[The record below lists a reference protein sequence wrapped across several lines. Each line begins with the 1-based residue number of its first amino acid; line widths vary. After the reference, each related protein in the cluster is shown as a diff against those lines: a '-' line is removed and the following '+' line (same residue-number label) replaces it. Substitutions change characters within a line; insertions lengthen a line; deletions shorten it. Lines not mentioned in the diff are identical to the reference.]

1 MAKVTSKITF
11 EDAMLK
17 LEDSVA
23 RLESGSLGL
32 SDAISEFEN
41 AIKLI
46 KTCEEK
52 LNDAKQRV
60 RILTEGEDG
69 IITDKDFSG
78 EDGYE
83 A

>member
-1 MAKVTSKITF
+1 
-11 EDAMLK
+11 MLK